1 MDEKLENDRRI
12 FLFVYEKD
20 IIKKMHPAKNVIETL
35 SRMPI

>member
-12 FLFVYEKD
+12 FFHAYEKD
-20 IIKKMHPAKNVIETL
+20 IIKKMHPAKTVIENL